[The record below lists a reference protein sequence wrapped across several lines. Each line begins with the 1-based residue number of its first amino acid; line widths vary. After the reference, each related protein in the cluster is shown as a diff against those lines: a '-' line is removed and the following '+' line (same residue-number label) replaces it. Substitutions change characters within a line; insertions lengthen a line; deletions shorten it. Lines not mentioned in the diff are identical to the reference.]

1 METQIGDILL
11 IHRQQEPVAYA
22 RVEEILADIK
32 PGWWQIRLLVLHP
45 PAQEATWILRK
56 EYIDGDEFSMGGEP
70 MRLERL
76 APPQPSQPRSGEPEP
91 EPEPDAGP
99 QGQGGGKV
107 VSLSRRRP
115 KS

>member
-1 METQIGDILL
+1 
-11 IHRQQEPVAYA
+11 
-22 RVEEILADIK
+22 
-32 PGWWQIRLLVLHP
+32 
-45 PAQEATWILRK
+45 
-56 EYIDGDEFSMGGEP
+56 MGGEP